1 MGAVS
6 AQHEQELEAQ
16 LVGVLLLGIAR
27 EAILSAHLAEL
38 GGPIGQQSGEPA
50 VSQVGL
56 ARAVG
61 AIVPRADGPAPV
73 EAILTGSIEAEGPL
87 RLGQQQRRGELIAMA
102 PDQFGAREEVMVD
115 GAAQRLPAQG
125 GVEAVELGVKG
136 GADVVMPESV
146 GEAEIHVGGLA
157 QVAVAA
163 QVSDI
168 ADVLPPGGGKDV
180 GGIPA
185 VNLRCPLEKNPLR
198 RGENA
203 RDRQAGV
210 VDTVFAA

>member
-6 AQHEQELEAQ
+6 AQNEQELEAQ

-27 EAILSAHLAEL
+27 EAILPAHLAEL

-50 VSQVGL
+50 VIQAGL

-61 AIVPRADGPAPV
+61 AIVARANSPAPV

-87 RLGQQQRRGELIAMA
+87 RLGQQRRGELIAMA
-102 PDQFGAREEVMVD
+102 PDQFGAGEEVMVD

-125 GVEAVELGVKG
+125 GVEAIELSVKG

-146 GEAEIHVGGLA
+146 GETEIPVGGLA

-163 QVSDI
+163 QESDR
-168 ADVLPPGGGKDV
+168 AACVPPGG
-180 GGIPA
+180 
-185 VNLRCPLEKNPLR
+185 
-198 RGENA
+198 
-203 RDRQAGV
+203 
-210 VDTVFAA
+210 